1 MFIRNRLKRDNS
13 IDSFLNSRNVKKT
26 KIKKSNSSIDISSSK
41 KYLQTSLLLNNY
53 QESIYDNFRM
63 NKASS
68 IENSEKG
75 IRKLSQEIKQKK
87 IDEINQMYKIKLK
100 TSFYSKFGNLYL
112 TNTSSSKIQNK
123 KTTEDSMLQNST
135 TVVRN
140 ELFNNSSA
148 VISDN
153 NSMNNSNYL
162 PPIENI
168 DFSAQKIEFKI
179 RELYGDKKTG
189 KQLANCSRNMYMI
202 KNYMNIKKDKLN
214 QELALQNNLIEQE
227 KLTFS
232 SLMNNKNYL
241 LEKFCTTYDSYL
253 KFLRTKIHNEK
264 TKLEEL
270 SDKQTSILYEVNNLL
285 GLVIK
290 KQAILE
296 EYVQSRDFLLKIKLK
311 RAEMPFS
318 YIKQSYLDTK
328 IEEVGSTIN
337 SLQSKI
343 NMLIVEKFMKHYNY
357 LQKYMKRRESIEKG
371 RDDEC
376 LIYNDYI
383 KRNIAIFNDVDEFM
397 QNLNELEAK
406 NMLLLEENEKIRHEM
421 MEYQLSYANLNQ
433 DSERYTK
440 FLDTQID
447 IKQRHHN
454 ELLNRNKKLR
464 YKIKYFTST
473 LNNSTINT
481 TISNK
486 EKIKQFS
493 GTFINKENINFE
505 KYQTLLLSYPYQYSY
520 VVKKLFFFIE
530 NIIKA
535 KYFSLNYDKI
545 FTYIKPEDYYKYMNM
560 KFNENNKDKII
571 YICKQLLLIYEIIIE
586 FIQKKHKEYL
596 LNPKL
601 KEKTLALVI
610 ENQKNSKLQNARM
623 IRKFIEDKRNVLK
636 EDIIKKNRKVIFLEG
651 RKCKEFPMLL
661 SKNKNKH
668 KHRNKSVELVDTNN
682 VSFENLLQYTS
693 D

>member
-241 LEKFCTTYDSYL
+241 LENFCTTYDSYL
-253 KFLRTKIHNEK
+253 KFLRTKIHN
-264 TKLEEL
+264 
-270 SDKQTSILYEVNNLL
+270 
-285 GLVIK
+285 
-290 KQAILE
+290 
-296 EYVQSRDFLLKIKLK
+296 
-311 RAEMPFS
+311 
-318 YIKQSYLDTK
+318 
-328 IEEVGSTIN
+328 
-337 SLQSKI
+337 
-343 NMLIVEKFMKHYNY
+343 
-357 LQKYMKRRESIEKG
+357 
-371 RDDEC
+371 
-376 LIYNDYI
+376 
-383 KRNIAIFNDVDEFM
+383 
-397 QNLNELEAK
+397 
-406 NMLLLEENEKIRHEM
+406 
-421 MEYQLSYANLNQ
+421 
-433 DSERYTK
+433 
-440 FLDTQID
+440 
-447 IKQRHHN
+447 
-454 ELLNRNKKLR
+454 
-464 YKIKYFTST
+464 
-473 LNNSTINT
+473 
-481 TISNK
+481 
-486 EKIKQFS
+486 
-493 GTFINKENINFE
+493 
-505 KYQTLLLSYPYQYSY
+505 
-520 VVKKLFFFIE
+520 
-530 NIIKA
+530 
-535 KYFSLNYDKI
+535 
-545 FTYIKPEDYYKYMNM
+545 
-560 KFNENNKDKII
+560 
-571 YICKQLLLIYEIIIE
+571 
-586 FIQKKHKEYL
+586 
-596 LNPKL
+596 
-601 KEKTLALVI
+601 
-610 ENQKNSKLQNARM
+610 
-623 IRKFIEDKRNVLK
+623 
-636 EDIIKKNRKVIFLEG
+636 
-651 RKCKEFPMLL
+651 
-661 SKNKNKH
+661 
-668 KHRNKSVELVDTNN
+668 
-682 VSFENLLQYTS
+682 
-693 D
+693 

>member
-264 TKLEEL
+264 TKLDEL

-357 LQKYMKRRESIEKG
+357 LHKYMKRRESIEKG

-440 FLDTQID
+440 FLNTQID

>member
-241 LEKFCTTYDSYL
+241 LEKFCTTYDSYI

-264 TKLEEL
+264 TKLDEL

-357 LQKYMKRRESIEKG
+357 LHKYMKRRESIEKG

-668 KHRNKSVELVDTNN
+668 RNKSVELVDTNN

>member
-264 TKLEEL
+264 TKLDEL

-357 LQKYMKRRESIEKG
+357 LHKYMKRRESIEKG

-383 KRNIAIFNDVDEFM
+383 KRNIAIFNDVGEFM

-447 IKQRHHN
+447 IKQRYHN

>member
-1 MFIRNRLKRDNS
+1 MFIRNRLNRDNS

-26 KIKKSNSSIDISSSK
+26 KMKKSNSSIDISSSK

-87 IDEINQMYKIKLK
+87 LDEINQMYKIKLK
-100 TSFYSKFGNLYL
+100 TSFYSKFGNIYL

-140 ELFNNSSA
+140 ELLNNSSA

-168 DFSAQKIEFKI
+168 DFSSQKIEFKI

-202 KNYMNIKKDKLN
+202 KNYMNIKKDRLN
-214 QELALQNNLIEQE
+214 QELDLQNNLIQQE
-227 KLTFS
+227 KVTFS

-241 LEKFCTTYDSYL
+241 LEKFCTTYDGYL

-264 TKLEEL
+264 EKLEEL
-270 SDKQTSILYEVNNLL
+270 NDKQTSILYEVNQLL

-328 IEEVGSTIN
+328 VEEVGNTIN

-357 LQKYMKRRESIEKG
+357 LHKYMKRRESVEKENEN
-371 RDDEC
+371 EC
-376 LIYNDYI
+376 LLFNDYI
-383 KRNIAIFNDVDEFM
+383 KNNIAIFNNVDEFM

-421 MEYQLSYANLNQ
+421 MEYQLNYENLNQ

-447 IKQRHHN
+447 IKQRHHK
-454 ELLNRNKKLR
+454 ELLNRNKRLR
-464 YKIKYFTST
+464 YKIQYFTST

-520 VVKKLFFFIE
+520 VVKKLYFFIE

-535 KYFSLNYDKI
+535 KYFSLNYDKL
-545 FTYIKPEDYYKYMNM
+545 FTYIKSDDYYKYMNI

-571 YICKQLLLIYEIIIE
+571 YICKKLLLVYEIIIE

-601 KEKTLALVI
+601 KAKTLALVI

-661 SKNKNKH
+661 SINKNKH

>member
-253 KFLRTKIHNEK
+253 KFLRTTIHNEK
-264 TKLEEL
+264 TKLDEL

-357 LQKYMKRRESIEKG
+357 LHKYMKRRESIEKG

-383 KRNIAIFNDVDEFM
+383 KRNIAIFNDVGEFM

-440 FLDTQID
+440 FLDIQID

-493 GTFINKENINFE
+493 GTFINKDNINFE

>member
-264 TKLEEL
+264 TKLDEL

-357 LQKYMKRRESIEKG
+357 LHKYIKRRESIEKG

>member
-264 TKLEEL
+264 TKLDEL

-357 LQKYMKRRESIEKG
+357 LHKYMKRRESIEKG

-383 KRNIAIFNDVDEFM
+383 KRNIAIFNDVGEFM

>member
-264 TKLEEL
+264 TKLDEL

-357 LQKYMKRRESIEKG
+357 LHKYMKRRESIEKG

>member
-241 LEKFCTTYDSYL
+241 LEKFCTTYDSYI

-264 TKLEEL
+264 TKLDEL

-357 LQKYMKRRESIEKG
+357 LHKYMKRRESIEKG

-383 KRNIAIFNDVDEFM
+383 KRNIAIFNDVGEFM

>member
-1 MFIRNRLKRDNS
+1 M
-13 IDSFLNSRNVKKT
+13 
-26 KIKKSNSSIDISSSK
+26 
-41 KYLQTSLLLNNY
+41 
-53 QESIYDNFRM
+53 
-63 NKASS
+63 
-68 IENSEKG
+68 
-75 IRKLSQEIKQKK
+75 
-87 IDEINQMYKIKLK
+87 
-100 TSFYSKFGNLYL
+100 
-112 TNTSSSKIQNK
+112 
-123 KTTEDSMLQNST
+123 
-135 TVVRN
+135 
-140 ELFNNSSA
+140 
-148 VISDN
+148 
-153 NSMNNSNYL
+153 
-162 PPIENI
+162 
-168 DFSAQKIEFKI
+168 
-179 RELYGDKKTG
+179 
-189 KQLANCSRNMYMI
+189 
-202 KNYMNIKKDKLN
+202 
-214 QELALQNNLIEQE
+214 
-227 KLTFS
+227 
-232 SLMNNKNYL
+232 
-241 LEKFCTTYDSYL
+241 
-253 KFLRTKIHNEK
+253 
-264 TKLEEL
+264 
-270 SDKQTSILYEVNNLL
+270 NNLL

-357 LQKYMKRRESIEKG
+357 LHKYMKRRESIEKG

-473 LNNSTINT
+473 LNSSTINT

-596 LNPKL
+596 LNPKF

>member
-100 TSFYSKFGNLYL
+100 TSFYSKFGSLYL

-241 LEKFCTTYDSYL
+241 LEQFCTTYDSYI

-264 TKLEEL
+264 TKLDEL

-328 IEEVGSTIN
+328 IEEVGNTIN

-357 LQKYMKRRESIEKG
+357 LHKYMKRRESIEKG

>member
-241 LEKFCTTYDSYL
+241 LEKFCTTYDSYI

-264 TKLEEL
+264 TKLDEL

-357 LQKYMKRRESIEKG
+357 LHKYMKRRESIEKG

>member
-270 SDKQTSILYEVNNLL
+270 SEKQTNILYEVNNLL

-357 LQKYMKRRESIEKG
+357 LHKYMKRRESIEKG

-383 KRNIAIFNDVDEFM
+383 KRNIAIFNDVGEFM

>member
-1 MFIRNRLKRDNS
+1 MFIRNRLNRDNS

-26 KIKKSNSSIDISSSK
+26 KMKKSNSSIDISSSK

-87 IDEINQMYKIKLK
+87 LDEINQMYKIKLK
-100 TSFYSKFGNLYL
+100 TSFYSKFGNIYL

-140 ELFNNSSA
+140 ELLNNSSA

-168 DFSAQKIEFKI
+168 DFSSQKIEFKI

-202 KNYMNIKKDKLN
+202 KNYMNIKKDRLN
-214 QELALQNNLIEQE
+214 QELDLQNNLIQQE
-227 KLTFS
+227 KVTFS

-241 LEKFCTTYDSYL
+241 LEKFCTTYDGYL

-264 TKLEEL
+264 EKLEEL
-270 SDKQTSILYEVNNLL
+270 NDKQTSILYEVNQLL

-328 IEEVGSTIN
+328 VEEVGNTIN
-337 SLQSKI
+337 NLQSKI

-357 LQKYMKRRESIEKG
+357 LHKYMKRRESVEKENEN
-371 RDDEC
+371 EC
-376 LIYNDYI
+376 LLFNDYI
-383 KRNIAIFNDVDEFM
+383 KNNIAIFNNVDEFM

-421 MEYQLSYANLNQ
+421 MEYQLNYENLNQ

-447 IKQRHHN
+447 IKQRHHK
-454 ELLNRNKKLR
+454 ELLNRNKRLR

-486 EKIKQFS
+486 EQIKQFS

-520 VVKKLFFFIE
+520 VVKKLYFFIE

-535 KYFSLNYDKI
+535 KYFSLNYDKL
-545 FTYIKPEDYYKYMNM
+545 FTYIKPDDYYKYMNM

-571 YICKQLLLIYEIIIE
+571 YICKKLLFVYEIIIE

-601 KEKTLALVI
+601 KAKTLALVI

-661 SKNKNKH
+661 SINKNKH

>member
-1 MFIRNRLKRDNS
+1 MFIRNRLNRDNS

-26 KIKKSNSSIDISSSK
+26 KMKKSNSSIDISSSK

-87 IDEINQMYKIKLK
+87 LDEINQMYKIKLK
-100 TSFYSKFGNLYL
+100 TSFYSKFGNIYL

-140 ELFNNSSA
+140 ELLNNSSA

-168 DFSAQKIEFKI
+168 DFSSQKIEFKI

-202 KNYMNIKKDKLN
+202 KNYMNIKKDRLN
-214 QELALQNNLIEQE
+214 QELDLQNNLIQQE
-227 KLTFS
+227 KVTFS

-241 LEKFCTTYDSYL
+241 LEKFCTTYDGYL

-264 TKLEEL
+264 EKLEEL
-270 SDKQTSILYEVNNLL
+270 NDKQTSILYEVNQLL

-296 EYVQSRDFLLKIKLK
+296 EYVQSKDFLLKIKLK

-328 IEEVGSTIN
+328 VEEVGNTIN
-337 SLQSKI
+337 NLQSKI

-357 LQKYMKRRESIEKG
+357 LHKYMKRRESVEKEKEN
-371 RDDEC
+371 EC
-376 LIYNDYI
+376 LLFNDYI
-383 KRNIAIFNDVDEFM
+383 KKNIAIFNNVDEFM

-421 MEYQLSYANLNQ
+421 MEYQLSYENLNQ

-440 FLDTQID
+440 FLDTQLD
-447 IKQRHHN
+447 IKQRHHK
-454 ELLNRNKKLR
+454 ELLNRNKRLR

-520 VVKKLFFFIE
+520 VVKKLYFFIE

-535 KYFSLNYDKI
+535 KYFSLNYDKL
-545 FTYIKPEDYYKYMNM
+545 FTYIKPDDYYKYMNI

-571 YICKQLLLIYEIIIE
+571 YICKKLLLVYEIIIE

-601 KEKTLALVI
+601 KAKTLALVI

-661 SKNKNKH
+661 SINKNKH

>member
-153 NSMNNSNYL
+153 YSTNNSSDL

-241 LEKFCTTYDSYL
+241 LEKFCTTYDSYI

-270 SDKQTSILYEVNNLL
+270 SEKQTNSLYEVNNLL

-357 LQKYMKRRESIEKG
+357 LHKYMKRRESIEKG

-661 SKNKNKH
+661 SKNKNKY

>member
-253 KFLRTKIHNEK
+253 KFLRTTIHNEK
-264 TKLEEL
+264 TKLDEL

-357 LQKYMKRRESIEKG
+357 LHKYMKRRESIEKG

>member
-264 TKLEEL
+264 TKLDEL

-357 LQKYMKRRESIEKG
+357 LHKYMKRRESIEKG

-383 KRNIAIFNDVDEFM
+383 KRNIAIFNDVGEFM

-505 KYQTLLLSYPYQYSY
+505 KYQSLLLSYPYQYSY

>member
-357 LQKYMKRRESIEKG
+357 LHKYMKRRESIEKG

>member
-253 KFLRTKIHNEK
+253 KFLRTTIHNEK
-264 TKLEEL
+264 TKLDEL

-311 RAEMPFS
+311 RAERPFS

-357 LQKYMKRRESIEKG
+357 LHKYMKRRESIEKG

-383 KRNIAIFNDVDEFM
+383 KRNIAIFNDVGEFM

>member
-214 QELALQNNLIEQE
+214 QERALQNNLIEQE

-270 SDKQTSILYEVNNLL
+270 SEKQTNILYEVNNLL

-357 LQKYMKRRESIEKG
+357 LHKYMKRRESIEKG

-383 KRNIAIFNDVDEFM
+383 KRNIAIFNDVGEFM

>member
-1 MFIRNRLKRDNS
+1 MFIRNRLNRDNS

-26 KIKKSNSSIDISSSK
+26 KMKKSNSSIDISSSK

-264 TKLEEL
+264 TKLDEL

-357 LQKYMKRRESIEKG
+357 LHKYMKRRESIEKG

-383 KRNIAIFNDVDEFM
+383 KRNIAIFNDVGEFM

-560 KFNENNKDKII
+560 KFKENNKDKII

>member
-214 QELALQNNLIEQE
+214 QERALQNNLIEQE

-264 TKLEEL
+264 TKLDEL

-357 LQKYMKRRESIEKG
+357 LHKYMKRRESIEKG

-383 KRNIAIFNDVDEFM
+383 KRNIAIFNDVGEFM

>member
-264 TKLEEL
+264 TKLDEL

-290 KQAILE
+290 KQEILE

-357 LQKYMKRRESIEKG
+357 LHKYMKRRESIEKG

-383 KRNIAIFNDVDEFM
+383 KRNIAIFNDVGEFM

-464 YKIKYFTST
+464 CKIKYFTST

>member
-270 SDKQTSILYEVNNLL
+270 SDKQTNILYEVNNLL

-357 LQKYMKRRESIEKG
+357 LHKYMKRRESIEKG

-661 SKNKNKH
+661 SKNKNTH

>member
-264 TKLEEL
+264 TKLDEL

-357 LQKYMKRRESIEKG
+357 LHKYMKRRESIEKG

-464 YKIKYFTST
+464 CKIKYFTST